1 MFRKLIEESFEFPIA
16 ETLHTFWPM
25 GCNLSGNPHLHDSAL
40 SRLSVMDVGD
50 FGFSLIGF
58 DEEEMAQGVSIITE
72 MF

>member
-1 MFRKLIEESFEFPIA
+1 
-16 ETLHTFWPM
+16 M

-40 SRLSVMDVGD
+40 SRMSVMDVGD

-58 DEEEMAQGVSIITE
+58 NEEEMAQGVSIITE